1 MYGSFVLNGDKVLLL
16 LLAAS
21 FELKEGR
28 KEAQHKKRTTNNEK
42 KNFFLFFII
51 IFRSMLFCCLLF
63 VVDISLY
70 HTSYGSRYHYT
81 STILPRLCWDMEAG
95 NSSPH
100 ICRTEDGLAR
110 TPMSTIR
117 TITTG
122 RNGQLKHPRNYP
134 KETLRN
140 RGPVDHSYS
149 LTR

>member
-1 MYGSFVLNGDKVLLL
+1 MFGSFVLNGDKVLLL

-117 TITTG
+117 TTTTG